1 MWSIGHLKILS
12 PEIQKI
18 VMVSNFWVILGSHI
32 SGTGG
37 QKNFFAKWCFS
48 DKSNIIPQTEENLR
62 QSVYK
67 SFSFAWFL
75 QTVALRIK
83 LLKIVL
89 ILSGDRSLSS
99 LFFSCFLDF
108 APWLNSTL
116 WTLPI
121 SICFINSFYEITLCR
136 TWRLIVLLAQGKTV
150 AWIKNSG
157 W

>member
-1 MWSIGHLKILS
+1 MIFSYFFITLPHLEHKHMWSIGHLKILS

-32 SGTGG
+32 SGAGG

-99 LFFSCFLDF
+99 LFFSCFWILLHD
-108 APWLNSTL
+108 STAL
-116 WTLPI
+116 FEHFPYL
-121 SICFINSFYEITLCR
+121 F
-136 TWRLIVLLAQGKTV
+136 VL
-150 AWIKNSG
+150 
-157 W
+157 